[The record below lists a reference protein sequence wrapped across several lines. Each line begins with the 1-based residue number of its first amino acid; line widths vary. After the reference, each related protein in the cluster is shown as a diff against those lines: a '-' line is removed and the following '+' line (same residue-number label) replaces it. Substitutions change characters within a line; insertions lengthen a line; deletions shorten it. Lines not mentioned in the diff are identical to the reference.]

1 MTDERRKQLTRI
13 YQDTCLVFRKG
24 FMIDPHEDPD
34 GFAAAMQI
42 YEEHLED
49 VPTDM
54 LYESYKAAVRA
65 VDGGKRE
72 PFAPEIRAAYF
83 NTVMSKPER
92 KEELKAAEEELPP
105 LTDAQRLESFKVLGQ
120 FYESGMACAIETIA
134 ESHGAKRTNEND

>member
-1 MTDERRKQLTRI
+1 MNEVRKKQLTRI
-13 YQDTCLVFRKG
+13 YQDTCQVFRKG
-24 FMIDPHEDPD
+24 FMIDPFEDPD
-34 GFAAAMQI
+34 GFNAAMQI

-83 NTVMSKPER
+83 NTVMSKPEK

-105 LTDAQRLESFKVLGQ
+105 LSDKQRLHQFRVLGQ

-134 ESHGAKRTNEND
+134 ASHGAKRMRDE